1 MVGYVKEALLA
12 AILVT
17 GLGALGLEVPATAAE
32 AGRFTAVSDIHFDPF
47 GDDAAVRALAAAPPA
62 DWPALLAGLP
72 PVPASQYGR
81 DTNRTLLASALA
93 AIAAAGTEADFAIV
107 SGDLLSHGFEDDAAR
122 VLGAGAA
129 SGLAQRTSLF
139 VAEAVAGT
147 HPGKP
152 VILALGNNDSGCGDY
167 EIEPGGAYLAAL
179 GETVKRLAGP
189 NRVAADF
196 DATWRAGGY
205 YAVAHPTVAGTLI
218 LVLND
223 VLWSTRY
230 QDACGADGLA
240 AGRAQMDWLSAT
252 LAAEAEAGGRVWLVH
267 HIPWGIDAYSTLHA
281 KGESCA
287 GRVVPFMKAE
297 FAEAFASAIRSHAA
311 RIDISLSGHIH
322 TDDYRLLFDAA
333 GKPVAADKIVP
344 AISPIY
350 GQNPAFQ
357 VFTYDR
363 GSGAP
368 TDFATI
374 ALANL
379 PDLGPADGR
388 WAESYA
394 FGRAYGLPGYATEA
408 VASLWN
414 GLGQG
419 GRIRDAYVAN
429 YNAGHGALPEADLD
443 AYACAIGF
451 LDPSVYAAC
460 YCGE

>member
-1 MVGYVKEALLA
+1 MVGYVKQAVLA
-12 AILVT
+12 AILFT
-17 GLGALGLEVPATAAE
+17 GFQAPALTAE
-32 AGRFTAVSDIHFDPF
+32 AGRFTAISDIHFDPF
-47 GDDAAVRALAAAPPA
+47 GDDAAVRALAAARPA

-72 PVPASQYGR
+72 SVPASQYGS

-93 AIAAAGTEADFAIV
+93 AIAAAGADADFAIV
-107 SGDLLSHGFEDDAAR
+107 SGDLLSHGFDDDAAK
-122 VLGAGAA
+122 VLGVEAA
-129 SGLAQRTSLF
+129 PGLAERTSLF
-139 VAEAVAGT
+139 VAESVART

-179 GETVKRLAGP
+179 GETVKRLAGEG
-189 NRVAADF
+189 RVAADF
-196 DATWRAGGY
+196 DTTWRAGGY
-205 YAVAHPTVAGTLI
+205 YAVAHPTVPGTSI

-223 VLWSTRY
+223 ILWSTRY
-230 QDACGADGLA
+230 QDACGTDGLA
-240 AGRAQMDWLSAT
+240 AGRAQMEWLSAS
-252 LAAEAEAGGRVWLVH
+252 LAAQAAAGGRVWLVH

-281 KGESCA
+281 KGGTCA
-287 GRVVPFMKAE
+287 ERVVPFMKAE
-297 FAEAFASAIRSHAA
+297 FAEAFATAIRRHAA
-311 RIDISLSGHIH
+311 RIELSLSGHIH

-333 GKPVAADKIVP
+333 GTPVAADKIVP

-363 GSGAP
+363 ESGAP
-368 TDFATI
+368 ADFATI

-388 WAESYA
+388 WQESYV
-394 FGRAYGLPGYATEA
+394 FGRAYGLSGYATDT
-408 VASLWN
+408 VAALWN

-419 GRIRDAYVAN
+419 GRIRDVYAAN

-443 AYACAIGF
+443 GYACAIGF
-451 LDPSVYAAC
+451 VDPGAYSAC